1 MNSASAPSRQPATA
15 PDEHPGPDRAGERS
29 MPADLRQIWR
39 TIRGDWIALLAV
51 ALCLIV
57 AAATQPALVA
67 VVKYTVDWGKA
78 PLPRWVSYPML
89 PAAVLLMFAVQ
100 GAAMAVSTH
109 LMGRV
114 SADLITAIQR
124 RLYRQAL
131 GGDAGPVPPPSIGRV
146 MYLLTFEIRQ
156 CADLLDRVTGKLIR
170 HSLSLLALYASLLVL
185 HWKLT
190 LIASL
195 AVPIVFAVCRAVFAR
210 VRLVTRRQIAANES
224 MANLLAERS
233 RKATVVKLH
242 GAVALELRQFQA
254 AADQLRA
261 AQLKFYCAGALPA
274 PLSQVL
280 AVAVIGI
287 ILACTLQAVSAGA
300 MTKGSAAAYVT
311 NLFLILAPLKN
322 LAELAGP
329 ILRSILGAQ
338 SVLALAD
345 LSAAQR
351 PPPRPGPPLG
361 GDIALRRVTA
371 RYPGQRR
378 PALDKVDLAARPG
391 EIVAITGPSGAGKSS
406 LFEVLRA
413 RLTPDSGEVLVDGR
427 PLRELAPEDLG
438 RHVAVVTQHARL
450 FDRSILENVAY
461 GDERPDPGRVWEV
474 LAHTRLDQLVR
485 ALPQGLESRVG
496 VDGRR
501 LSGGQVRLLTIA
513 RALYTRAPVI
523 LMDEPTASL
532 DADNER
538 SLCEVIAQLRGR
550 RTVLLI
556 THSQTLAAVAD
567 RIVAMRLGGVVAGQ
581 AAARPAAS

>member
-1 MNSASAPSRQPATA
+1 MKSASAPSRQPAMA
-15 PDEHPGPDRAGERS
+15 PAEPMGPDRAGERS
-29 MPADLRQIWR
+29 MPADLKEIWR

-51 ALCLIV
+51 ALCLILAS
-57 AAATQPALVA
+57 AAQPAVVA
-67 VVKYTVDWGKA
+67 VIKYTVDWGKA
-78 PLPRWVSYPML
+78 PMPRWVSYPML

-109 LMGRV
+109 LMGRI
-114 SADLITAIQR
+114 SADLISAIQR
-124 RLYRQAL
+124 RLHRQVL
-131 GGDAGPVPPPSIGRV
+131 DSQAGPTPRPSIGRV
-146 MYLLTFEIRQ
+146 MHLLTFEIKQ

-185 HWKLT
+185 NWKLT

-195 AVPIVFAVCRAVFAR
+195 AVPIVFAVCKAVFGR
-210 VRLVTRRQIAANES
+210 VRLLTRRQIAANES

-233 RKATVVKLH
+233 RKANVVKLH
-242 GAVALELRQFQA
+242 GAVELELRQFQV
-254 AADQLRA
+254 AADHLRA
-261 AQLKFYCAGALPA
+261 AQLKFYCASAMPA

-287 ILACTLQAVSAGA
+287 ILACTLQAVNAGA

-338 SVLALAD
+338 SVLALEGPP
-345 LSAAQR
+345 AAHRR
-351 PPPRPGPPLG
+351 PPEPPSR
-361 GDIALRRVTA
+361 GDVALRRVTA
-371 RYPGQRR
+371 RYLGQRR
-378 PALDKVDLAARPG
+378 AALDNVDLAARPG

-413 RLTPDSGEVLVDGR
+413 RLKPDSGDVLVDGR
-427 PLRELAPEDLG
+427 PLRELTPEELS
-438 RHVAVVTQHARL
+438 RHLAVVTQHARL

-461 GDERPDPGRVWEV
+461 GDERPDRERVWEV
-474 LAHTRLDQLVR
+474 LAQTRLDQLVR

-513 RALYTRAPVI
+513 RALYTRAPVL

-538 SLCEVIAQLRGR
+538 SLCEVIARLRGR

-567 RIVAMRLGGVVAGQ
+567 RVVAMRLGGVVASQ
-581 AAARPAAS
+581 VAAARSAAT